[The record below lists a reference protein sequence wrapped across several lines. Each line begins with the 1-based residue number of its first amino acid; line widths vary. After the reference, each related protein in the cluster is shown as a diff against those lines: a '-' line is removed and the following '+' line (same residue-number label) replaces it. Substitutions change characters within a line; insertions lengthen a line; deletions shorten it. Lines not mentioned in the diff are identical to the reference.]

1 MAVKQLAPERLYQRC
16 DPQQFDFATTEEL
29 EDLSDV
35 IGQPRA
41 VDAVRFGI
49 GILHKGYNLF
59 ALGPTGS
66 GKHAMVQRY
75 AREKARSGEC
85 PPDWCYVNNF
95 QQPHEPRMLCMPAGR
110 GIKLEQDM
118 DQLVQDL
125 HDAIPAVF
133 DSDDY
138 RTRSQAIE
146 DELGEQREQALKEVQ
161 SHAEEKKISLIRT
174 PTGFTLAPVR
184 DGEVLDPGEFKKLPD
199 DERKR
204 IEQDTENLQAALFLI
219 LPQKVAEILDDIF
232 FDFIKILYD

>member
-1 MAVKQLAPERLYQRC
+1 MTIKHLQPDHLYQRC
-16 DPQQFDFATTEEL
+16 DPAQFEFRTTEQL
-29 EDLSDV
+29 EDLAEV

-41 VDAVRFGI
+41 VEAVRFGI
-49 GILHKGYNLF
+49 GVLHKGYNLF
-59 ALGPTGS
+59 ALGPTGT
-66 GKHAMVQRY
+66 GKHALVERY
-75 AREKARSGEC
+75 ASEQARADEL
-85 PPDWCYVNNF
+85 PPDWCYVYNF
-95 QQPHEPRMLCMPAGR
+95 QQTHAPRMLRMPPGR
-110 GIKLEQDM
+110 GVELERDM
-118 DQLVQDL
+118 AQLVADL

-133 DSDDY
+133 DSDEY

-204 IEQDTENLQAALFLI
+204 IEQDTENLQEELL
-219 LPQKVAEILDDIF
+219 KVL
-232 FDFIKILYD
+232 